1 MALLRSIGRWT
12 MTAVVVNSLIGSGI
26 FALPGELN
34 RLLGRASPFAMIFAA
49 GAMAIIMACV
59 AEVASQ
65 FTEPGGAYLYTRTA
79 FGRFVGMQIAWFFLL
94 AVVGAVAVAAHV
106 FVDYL
111 APFLPWTLNRW
122 ERPLLLAFLIA
133 IPTAANYLGV
143 RSGANLSNVMT
154 VAKLAPLV
162 LLILFG
168 LARFTHRPQ
177 MIHMSEIVTPGWS
190 NWARSLALL
199 MGFAYAGW
207 EESLIP
213 TGEVREP
220 RRTIPF
226 ALVTGLIAAAA
237 VYTLLQFITVATVGP
252 NGTEQPLAQAAS
264 VLLRRSGATVVSI
277 AIMLATYG
285 YMSANLLN
293 DSRLAYSLAVQGDF
307 PRIFARIHPRFHT
320 PAVAI
325 TVYALT
331 GWALAVSGTFQ
342 FVLALAAGAT
352 VIYYAGMC
360 ACLIRLRRLLPS
372 ANAFRIPFGPV
383 LSIVAVIVSV
393 ALMTGL
399 TRRELLLMC
408 VTALIAS
415 ANWLWGSRYHPEL
428 QTKPK
433 SPVGSLSP
441 Q

>member
-1 MALLRSIGRWT
+1 MAFVRSIGRWT
-12 MTAVVVNSLIGSGI
+12 MTAVVINSLIGSGI

-34 RLLGRASPFAMIFAA
+34 RLLGRASPFAMVFAA
-49 GAMAIIMACV
+49 GAMAVIMACV

-79 FGRFVGMQIAWFFLL
+79 FGRFVGIQIAWFFLL
-94 AVVGAVAVAAHV
+94 AVVGSLAVAAHV
-106 FVDYL
+106 FIDYL
-111 APFLPWTLNRW
+111 TPFLPLTLNSW
-122 ERPLLLAFLIA
+122 ERSLLMAVLIA
-133 IPTAANYLGV
+133 IPTAANYRGV

-162 LLILFG
+162 LLIGFG
-168 LARFTHRPQ
+168 VARFTHHPQ
-177 MIHMSEIVTPGWS
+177 MIHVSEIATPGWS

-207 EESLIP
+207 EESLVP

-226 ALVTGLIAAAA
+226 ALATGLIAAAG
-237 VYTLLQFITVATVGP
+237 VFTLLQFITVATVGP
-252 NGTEQPLAQAAS
+252 NGTEQPLAQTAS
-264 VLLRRSGATVVSI
+264 VLLRSSGATVVSI

-293 DSRLAYSLAVQGDF
+293 DSRLAYSLATQGDF
-307 PRIFARIHPRFHT
+307 PRMFAKIHPRFHT

-325 TVYALT
+325 TSYAFT
-331 GWALAVSGTFQ
+331 AWVLAVSGTFQ

-360 ACLIRLRRLLPS
+360 ACLIRLRRLRPT
-372 ANAFRIPFGPV
+372 ANAFRIPFGPL
-383 LSIVAVIVSV
+383 LSIVAILISL

-415 ANWLWGSRYHPEL
+415 ANWLWGWKYHPEL
-428 QTKPK
+428 QTEPQ
-433 SPVGSLSP
+433 SVASSLSP

>member
-1 MALLRSIGRWT
+1 MAFVRAIGRWT
-12 MTAVVVNSLIGSGI
+12 MTALVINGIIGSGI

-49 GAMAIIMACV
+49 VAMTIIIACI

-65 FTEPGGAYLYTRTA
+65 FSEPGGAYLYTRTA

-94 AVVGAVAVAAHV
+94 AVVGALAVAANV

-111 APFLPWTLNRW
+111 EPLLSWTLNPW
-122 ERPLLLAFLIA
+122 ERPLVLAFVIA
-133 IPTAANYLGV
+133 IPTAANYCGV

-154 VAKLAPLV
+154 VAKLSPLA
-162 LLILFG
+162 LLIVFG
-168 LARFTHRPQ
+168 VVRFAHQPQ
-177 MIHMSEIVTPGWS
+177 MIHASEIVNPGWS

-199 MGFAYAGW
+199 MGFAYSGW

-226 ALVTGLIAAAA
+226 ALVAGLIAAAA
-237 VYTLLQFITVATVGP
+237 VYTLLQFVTVATVGP
-252 NGTEQPLAQAAS
+252 NATEQPLAQAAY
-264 VLLRRSGATVVSI
+264 VLVGRSGATLVSI

-285 YMSANLLN
+285 YMSANLLK
-293 DSRLAYSLAVQGDF
+293 DSRLAYSLAAQGDF
-307 PRIFARIHPRFHT
+307 PHIFARIHPRFHT

-360 ACLIRLRRLLPS
+360 ACLIRLRRLRPS
-372 ANAFRIPFGPV
+372 ASAFRIPFGPE
-383 LSIVAVIVSV
+383 LSIVAVVVSL

-415 ANWLWGSRYHPEL
+415 ANWLWGWKYHPEL
-428 QTKPK
+428 QKKPK
-433 SPVGSLSP
+433 SAVVSSSP
-441 Q
+441 P

>member
-1 MALLRSIGRWT
+1 
-12 MTAVVVNSLIGSGI
+12 MTAVVINSLIGSGI

-49 GAMAIIMACV
+49 GAMAVIMACV

-65 FTEPGGAYLYTRTA
+65 FTEAGGAYLYTRTA
-79 FGRFVGMQIAWFFLL
+79 FGRFVGIQIAWFFLL

-111 APFLPWTLNRW
+111 APFLPLTLNAW
-122 ERPLLLAFLIA
+122 ERSLLMAFLIA
-133 IPTAANYLGV
+133 IPTAANYRGV

-162 LLILFG
+162 LLIVFG
-168 LARFTHRPQ
+168 VAHFTHRPQ
-177 MIHMSEIVTPGWS
+177 MIHLSEIVAPGWS

-226 ALVTGLIAAAA
+226 ALATGLIAAAG
-237 VYTLLQFITVATVGP
+237 VFTLLQFITVATVGP
-252 NGTEQPLAQAAS
+252 NGAEQPLAQTAA
-264 VLLRRSGATVVSI
+264 VLLGRSGAALVSI

-293 DSRLAYSLAVQGDF
+293 DSRLAYSLAAQGDF

-320 PAVAI
+320 PTVAI
-325 TVYALT
+325 IIYALT

-352 VIYYAGMC
+352 VIYYAAMC
-360 ACLIRLRRLLPS
+360 ACLIRLRSLRPS
-372 ANAFRIPFGPV
+372 ADAFRVTLGPA
-383 LSIVAVIVSV
+383 LSIIAILISL

-415 ANWLWGSRYHPEL
+415 ANWLWGWRYHPEP
-428 QTKPK
+428 QTNAKAAV
-433 SPVGSLSP
+433 SSLSP